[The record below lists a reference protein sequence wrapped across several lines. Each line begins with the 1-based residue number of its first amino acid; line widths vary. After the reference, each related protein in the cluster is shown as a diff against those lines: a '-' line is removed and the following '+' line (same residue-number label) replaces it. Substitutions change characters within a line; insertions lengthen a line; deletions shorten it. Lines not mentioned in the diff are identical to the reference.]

1 MDRSSLSGTHSNHD
15 TVMTLIQIK
24 PEFPPSKPKL
34 SVFNLSRSRVNGY
47 GKLPCQQLK
56 PYIQK
61 KKGLPLPSC
70 FQVEDSVKSII
81 EDNDDE
87 IKSFIINK
95 VRESVNSDE
104 LHILTWA
111 GCKSLISSANLPIMQ
126 VAFLP
131 YLPHPVTDYSTVYTA
146 LCNFLSVLD
155 QLKQDSLP
163 LICDQGVFR
172 IVAEITL
179 QHPEQFKKI
188 IPMIGNFHLAK
199 AVEHCIGKFLEGSG
213 FNDALVESQVF
224 GLKTVEAVMAG
235 THYVRSLHGLLI
247 IQETI
252 ECARWQ
258 GFLQIYGGEN
268 YQQLLLPLEKLK
280 KSLQDKDADA
290 SKANCIKCMESVEPL
305 YKEYVNFCNT
315 AEENSELCRYWN
327 ILASSI
333 ENLKKLI
340 AADRDG
346 DWHGHLRAVTNL
358 LPLFAECDSINY
370 LRYGSLYLECM
381 RKLPETHTQVY
392 EQFLRGN
399 FVVKTNPG
407 TFNAVSPDMKLEQT
421 IQRSQKSSKGVIGQ
435 TRQANYVSEWEVVYH
450 EILAISNTLRYLI
463 RSNIG
468 NRECELHHELYGNFA
483 LNYNKQVIKVI
494 EFVEQ
499 RGNPFTS
506 ATGIVKLHNFFS
518 GASVVEEV
526 ARRLLNFD
534 ENSVRRYESFRKE
547 RFIDK
552 TKMLSETIQKSNL
565 PHFAT
570 QSQEEGQKKSQ
581 CDKEVAKEV
590 AHIQKLIDIAKS
602 RHIPTSEIL
611 EYDLLGASPLFE
623 GTRKTRACT

>member
-1 MDRSSLSGTHSNHD
+1 
-15 TVMTLIQIK
+15 
-24 PEFPPSKPKL
+24 
-34 SVFNLSRSRVNGY
+34 
-47 GKLPCQQLK
+47 
-56 PYIQK
+56 
-61 KKGLPLPSC
+61 
-70 FQVEDSVKSII
+70 
-81 EDNDDE
+81 
-87 IKSFIINK
+87 
-95 VRESVNSDE
+95 
-104 LHILTWA
+104 
-111 GCKSLISSANLPIMQ
+111 
-126 VAFLP
+126 
-131 YLPHPVTDYSTVYTA
+131 
-146 LCNFLSVLD
+146 
-155 QLKQDSLP
+155 
-163 LICDQGVFR
+163 
-172 IVAEITL
+172 
-179 QHPEQFKKI
+179 
-188 IPMIGNFHLAK
+188 
-199 AVEHCIGKFLEGSG
+199 
-213 FNDALVESQVF
+213 
-224 GLKTVEAVMAG
+224 
-235 THYVRSLHGLLI
+235 
-247 IQETI
+247 
-252 ECARWQ
+252 
-258 GFLQIYGGEN
+258 
-268 YQQLLLPLEKLK
+268 
-280 KSLQDKDADA
+280 
-290 SKANCIKCMESVEPL
+290 
-305 YKEYVNFCNT
+305 
-315 AEENSELCRYWN
+315 
-327 ILASSI
+327 
-333 ENLKKLI
+333 
-340 AADRDG
+340 
-346 DWHGHLRAVTNL
+346 
-358 LPLFAECDSINY
+358 
-370 LRYGSLYLECM
+370 M

-570 QSQEEGQKKSQ
+570 QSQEEAQKKSQ

-590 AHIQKLIDIAKS
+590 THIQKLMDIAKS